1 MKETYSNTD
10 GETKAQEGQ
19 GIPPRKTPVINTGTK
34 TSTHGFLAPEPS
46 HPVPCLAAFLDFVLL
61 AVP

>member
-46 HPVPCLAAFLDFVLL
+46 HLVPCLAAFLDFVLL